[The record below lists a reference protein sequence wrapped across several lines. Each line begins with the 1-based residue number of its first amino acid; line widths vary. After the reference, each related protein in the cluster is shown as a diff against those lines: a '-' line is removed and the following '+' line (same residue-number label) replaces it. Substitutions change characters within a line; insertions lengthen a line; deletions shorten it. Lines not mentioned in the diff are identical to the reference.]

1 MTDTKRLREKIDQ
14 KGLKLKYLAEQL
26 KITPYA
32 LALKINNKNE
42 FKPSEIKT
50 LCEVLEIDG
59 LQEKEAIFFA

>member
-1 MTDTKRLREKIDQ
+1 MTDTKRLREKIDY

-26 KITPYA
+26 EITPYA

-42 FKPSEIKT
+42 FKPSEIKM
-50 LCEVLEIDG
+50 LCEVLEIDS